1 MENLGESLWWRAVPL
16 AAGFVVN
23 VLSVDTG
30 LFGLVPIVL
39 WIVLARSWRTGLVV
53 GLLLVTLLAWFVLP
67 RAMELPGRWVP
78 SALEVYWLHPM
89 IAAVV
94 IAVGLLVERRLLIGV
109 LWLPAMIVAGMAIA
123 VFLDIEAS
131 MPRDEGVVSAASGLE
146 VAEDGGRC
154 GSGHG
159 ANCAR
164 ELTAT
169 GDRAAEV
176 VRAGLA
182 SGGFTYRPPLP
193 TDERLCRQTGL
204 VLVHE
209 VCAELRHTSPTS
221 VRVLWYVNRSA
232 A

>member
-1 MENLGESLWWRAVPL
+1 MSTWGAHWWRIVPL
-16 AAGFVVN
+16 VAGFAVN
-23 VLSVDTG
+23 VVSVDTG
-30 LFGLVPIVL
+30 LYGLVPIVL

-53 GLLLVTLLAWFVLP
+53 GLLLVALLAWFVLP
-67 RAMELPGRWVP
+67 RTMELPGRWVP
-78 SALEVYWLHPM
+78 SALEVYWLYPV

-94 IAVGLLVERRLLIGV
+94 IAVGLLVERRLLAGV
-109 LWLPAMIVAGMAIA
+109 LWLPAMIVPGVAFA
-123 VFLDIEAS
+123 VILELDAR
-131 MPRDEGVVSAASGLE
+131 MPRDEGVVSATSGLE
-146 VAEDGGRC
+146 VAEGDGRC

-182 SGGFTYRPPLP
+182 SGGFIHRPPLP

-204 VLVHE
+204 VQVHE
-209 VCAELRHTSPTS
+209 VCAELRETSPTS
-221 VRVLWYVNRSA
+221 VRVLWYVS
-232 A
+232 